1 MGNVSITLGSSFY
14 SSGGDTIN
22 PKTWPAAPTGDG
34 NSPGT
39 GGGSGGS
46 SGGGSGGSSYD
57 QTTLDAIAYVNSVL
71 SQGYYTTPYS
81 ATSSHHIDV
90 GADASAWGSNTTAS
104 LGNLYDFDSGNTYTA
119 TYDRVSQ
126 IDSTTETSLDATWGS
141 ITPTIAD
148 PTGDQQFAFSSDG
161 NTNQQANGYLN
172 TSSPTG
178 QGSGTYTPFLRLN
191 ESLILF
197 IEFLW
202 NDGYQTSQPSGITWS
217 SYSGMPG
224 SYSNLNDN
232 SANSPSL
239 AIDPSQS
246 IISVIKDFAQLYAEA
261 SGTLD
266 SGNSYSNSRAIFDYG
281 SQDFMGSGYN
291 WTFGLGRVTGITLN
305 SNP

>member
-39 GGGSGGS
+39 GGGSGGGSGES
-46 SGGGSGGSSYD
+46 SGGGGGGSSYD

-81 ATSSHHIDV
+81 AANSHHTDV

-104 LGNLYDFDSGNTYTA
+104 LENIYDMDSATSYTA

-126 IDSTTETSLDATWGS
+126 IDSTTETSLDAAWGS

-148 PTGDQQFAFSSDG
+148 PTGNEFAFSTDG
-161 NTNQQANGYLN
+161 NTNNQAYGFLN
-172 TSSPTG
+172 SSSPTS
-178 QGSGTYTPFLRLN
+178 QGYGVYTPFLRLN

-197 IEFLW
+197 IEFLY
-202 NDGYQTSQPSGITWS
+202 NDGYQMNVPSSIDWA

-224 SYSNLNDN
+224 TYNNLNDIMG
-232 SANSPSL
+232 SSPSL
-239 AIDPSQS
+239 TIDPSQS

-266 SGNSYSNSRAIFDYG
+266 SGASNSSSLSIFDYG
-281 SQDFMGSGYN
+281 PSDSVGSGYN
-291 WTFGLGRVTGITLN
+291 WTFGLGRVTSIV
-305 SNP
+305 